1 MDSRLLGDAGEDTEP
16 QNFFGQ
22 LTNPSRRLKNQGV
35 VKSPLCNVCCKTC
48 VSSSD
53 LENKER
59 IGLRPHT
66 GDVFHKSYN
75 TEEMKQNS
83 TRTVERPY
91 VCDICT
97 ETSCILTSHRQMH
110 TGERPHKCDVTR
122 DLLNLI
128 ILRHTY
134 LGIPVRSRTKM

>member
-1 MDSRLLGDAGEDTEP
+1 VDSRLLGDAGEDTEP

-22 LTNPSRRLKNQGV
+22 LTNPSRRLKNQTV
-35 VKSPLCNVCCKTC
+35 VKSHLCNVCCKTC
-48 VSSSD
+48 ASSSD

-66 GDVFHKSYN
+66 DDVLHKFYN
-75 TEEMKQNS
+75 TEEVKQNS
-83 TRTVERPY
+83 THAVERPY

-97 ETSCILTSHRQMH
+97 EAFMTSCVLTSHRQMH
-110 TGERPHKCDVTR
+110 TGDVTR

-134 LGIPVRSRTKM
+134 LRIPVRSRTKK